1 MKVLYIGGFE
11 LPDRNAAAHRV
22 VSIAKTLRYAGNEVE
37 FIGVTRKAE
46 EIGKTFCVDGF
57 KFTSIAYP
65 SGIRSW
71 IKQIVEFIPLKT
83 IEKSRPNI
91 VILYNLY
98 AFAQKRIIN
107 YCHKNNIKVIGDI
120 TEWYQAHGCSIREI
134 IRRID
139 IRLRMKKYNCRL
151 DGIIAI
157 SSFLRDYYKSKVPTV
172 YIPPTVDY
180 SDEKFGRDRMLEAHH
195 PIRLIF
201 TGSIST
207 EKDSIG
213 EIVQL
218 VKDDRR
224 FQLDIIGVDKIH
236 FSKIFKTDAV
246 EADTIVFHGRIEHK
260 KAIAALKESDFQL
273 VIRDMNLVTKAGFP
287 TKFVESLSCGIPVI
301 ATPSS
306 NICDYLINEVNGFV
320 IDEKKSLKQCLDR
333 IGNMTAKEILDM
345 KKRAVDMTDFSFQN
359 YANEINTL
367 IAGNENSGI
376 DK

>member
-1 MKVLYIGGFE
+1 M
-11 LPDRNAAAHRV
+11 
-22 VSIAKTLRYAGNEVE
+22 E
-37 FIGVTRKAE
+37 FIGVSKNAE

-57 KFTSIAYP
+57 KFTTIAYP

-83 IEKSRPNI
+83 IDKSRPNV

-134 IRRID
+134 IRRTD
-139 IRLRMKKYNCRL
+139 IRLRMKKYNFRL

-157 SSFLRDYYKSKVPTV
+157 SSFLHDYYKSKVPTV

-180 SDEKFGRDRMLEAHH
+180 SDEKFGRDRILEIHN

-201 TGSIST
+201 SGSISA

-224 FQLDIIGVDKIH
+224 FQLDIIGVDKIQ
-236 FSKIFKTDAV
+236 FYKIFKTYAV
-246 EADTIVFHGRIEHK
+246 EADNIVFHGHIEHK

-320 IDEKKSLKQCLDR
+320 IDEKQSLKQCLDR
-333 IGNMTAKEILDM
+333 IGNMTGKEILDI